1 MKLKTL
7 DIENIASFEKASVDF
22 DNGPLGNA
30 DIFLI
35 NGETGSGKSTLL
47 DAICLALYDNT
58 PRMNAGGR
66 GDKENMPDNITY
78 GNPMRLLR
86 LNTNQGLVRLIFEAD
101 GDNWEA
107 LWTVRRIRERRR
119 KKDEEPGTKLKREW
133 TLTNLRTRETMRL
146 PV

>member
-47 DAICLALYDNT
+47 DAICLARHIAF
-58 PRMNAGGR
+58 P
-66 GDKENMPDNITY
+66 
-78 GNPMRLLR
+78 
-86 LNTNQGLVRLIFEAD
+86 QF
-101 GDNWEA
+101 
-107 LWTVRRIRERRR
+107 
-119 KKDEEPGTKLKREW
+119 
-133 TLTNLRTRETMRL
+133 TRAKPFVFSLFFHVVLL
-146 PV
+146 PVQASPSFLYHILHLGYRIHNISFIDD

>member
-101 GDNWEA
+101 GDNW
-107 LWTVRRIRERRR
+107 
-119 KKDEEPGTKLKREW
+119 
-133 TLTNLRTRETMRL
+133 
-146 PV
+146 